1 MAFAN
6 SKISPMLF
14 RGQVYMTTIIPHYT
28 YLARLGLA
36 WHSMVLPFPKMHP
49 VTKDVHPD
57 QNGVSEQSVLRKGR
71 KTGYKKFLTV
81 TVYGRGVIHF
91 YGVCVSDSPK
101 KNCEFF

>member
-1 MAFAN
+1 
-6 SKISPMLF
+6 MLF
-14 RGQVYMTTIIPHYT
+14 RGQVYTTTIIPT
-28 YLARLGLA
+28 LLGSA

-101 KNCEFF
+101 KIVNFFENWAIFIK